1 MEMCPHAVTAQTP
14 TRVLALPQRRKSTAW
29 DARGRW
35 IPTQGGE
42 ERCQA
47 ASMGIKDRASLGRT
61 SEPPSHP
68 VRYNLHMIKAA
79 NSKFRAI
86 PAVNDVLCQPEVASL
101 VEKYS
106 HDAMVELVR
115 EVLSDARSKI
125 KTGSEPPSTVDVA
138 HSVCALADS
147 AWRRWPRRAINATGV
162 ILHTNLGRAPLSRES
177 MEAVE
182 EAGSGYSDLEF
193 DLAVGKRGSRQARV
207 SQLVCWATG
216 AEAALVVNN
225 NASAVMLGLAAVA
238 AGKEVIVSRGEAV
251 EIGGGFR
258 IPDVLRQSGAFL
270 VEVGTT
276 NRTYVEDFKGAFIEN
291 TGAILAVHASN
302 FRVIGFTHAPSIEEL
317 VATGDE
323 LGVPVLH
330 DLGSGCL
337 LDTGPYGLAAE
348 PRPQE
353 SLAAGVALGFFSGD
367 KLLGGPQAG
376 IIVGKREYV
385 EMTARHPLAR
395 AVRID
400 KLSMAALSA
409 TMLHYVHGQATEK
422 IPVWRMISAPL
433 DDLASRAQAWRDDAW
448 EWASVVESRS
458 AIGGGSLPGETL
470 ESVALRIDCA
480 ALGSSPDD
488 VLAQL
493 RSGQDPIIGR
503 IEEGQV
509 LLDPRTVLPEEDEAV
524 SRAVRSLARTG
535 TQ

>member
-1 MEMCPHAVTAQTP
+1 M
-14 TRVLALPQRRKSTAW
+14 
-29 DARGRW
+29 
-35 IPTQGGE
+35 
-42 ERCQA
+42 A
-47 ASMGIKDRASLGRT
+47 ATEKEISSR
-61 SEPPSHP
+61 
-68 VRYNLHMIKAA
+68 
-79 NSKFRAI
+79 FRAI
-86 PAVNDVLCQPEVASL
+86 PSVNDVLGQPEVAKL
-101 VEKYS
+101 VERYS
-106 HDAMVELVR
+106 HEAVVELVR
-115 EVLSDARSKI
+115 EALSEARSAI
-125 KTGSEPPSTVDVA
+125 KDGSEPPSAAEVA
-138 HSVCALADS
+138 SAVRERADS

-177 MEAVE
+177 LEAVE
-182 EAGSGYSDLEF
+182 EAGSGYSELEF
-193 DLAVGKRGSRQARV
+193 DLTLGKRGSRQARV
-207 SQLVCWATG
+207 SERVCQATG

-258 IPDVLRQSGAFL
+258 IPDVLRQSGASL

-276 NRTYVEDFKGAFIEN
+276 NRTYVDDFKGAFTEN

-302 FRVIGFTHAPSIEEL
+302 FRVMGFTHAPSIEEL
-317 VATGDE
+317 VAAGDE

-337 LDTGPYGLAAE
+337 LDTRPYGLAPE

-385 EMTARHPLAR
+385 NMVARHPLAR

-422 IPVWRMISAPL
+422 IPVWQMIFAPVDEL
-433 DDLASRAQAWRDDAW
+433 SFRADAWRITTW

-470 ESVALRIDCA
+470 PSAALRIDCA
-480 ALGSSPDD
+480 ALDTSPDD
-488 VLAQL
+488 MLAQL
-493 RSGQDPIIGR
+493 RSGRDAIIGR
-503 IEEGQV
+503 IEDGQV
-509 LLDPRTVLPEEDEAV
+509 LLDPRTVLPDEDEAV
-524 SRAVRSLARTG
+524 AHAVRSLALIHMK
-535 TQ
+535 

>member
-1 MEMCPHAVTAQTP
+1 
-14 TRVLALPQRRKSTAW
+14 
-29 DARGRW
+29 
-35 IPTQGGE
+35 
-42 ERCQA
+42 
-47 ASMGIKDRASLGRT
+47 MGIKDRASLGQT

-68 VRYNLHMIKAA
+68 VRYNLHMVKAA

-86 PAVNDVLCQPEVASL
+86 PAVNDVLSQPEVASL

-115 EVLSDARSKI
+115 EVLSDARSKVMD
-125 KTGSEPPSTVDVA
+125 GSEPPSAVDVA
-138 HSVCALADS
+138 HSVRALADS

-177 MEAVE
+177 LDSVV

-207 SQLVCWATG
+207 SELVCQATG

-225 NASAVMLGLAAVA
+225 NASAVMLGLAAIA

-258 IPDVLRQSGAFL
+258 IPDVLRQSGASL

-276 NRTYVEDFKGAFIEN
+276 NRTYVEDFKGAFTEN

-317 VATGDE
+317 VTAGDE

-337 LDTGPYGLAAE
+337 LDTGPYGLAEE

-353 SLAAGVALGFFSGD
+353 SLAAGVELGFFSGD

-422 IPVWRMISAPL
+422 IPVWRMISAPVDELAPRANAWL
-433 DDLASRAQAWRDDAW
+433 DDAL
-448 EWASVVESRS
+448 EWASVGESRS

-488 VLAQL
+488 VLAHL
-493 RSGQDPIIGR
+493 RSGENPIIGR